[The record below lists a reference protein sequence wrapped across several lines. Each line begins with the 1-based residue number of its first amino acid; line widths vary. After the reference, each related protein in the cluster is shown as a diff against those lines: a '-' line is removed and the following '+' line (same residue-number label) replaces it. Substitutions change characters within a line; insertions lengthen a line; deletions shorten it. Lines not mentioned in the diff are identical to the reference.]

1 MQASRRGGKIVLHV
15 DDDKGRARQVDPDI
29 LRRGRKV
36 DGTNR
41 RHHAHEIGM
50 RFIDMPSVAGNR
62 PRDAAM
68 SCGNPGQ
75 DAQVVGIEFEPLAC
89 ADQFGEPFVG
99 HHEGQGVELVGAG
112 VENPVLGAG
121 AQHECVAF
129 ADGLFNPVAQGFAGA
144 RQDIEEFMGMA
155 VGVGGV
161 DPLTVKISTTAT
173 GVTPSSSGSNSK
185 AK

>member
-50 RFIDMPSVAGNR
+50 RFIDMPSVGGEL
-62 PRDAAM
+62 PKDAAM

-99 HHEGQGVELVGAG
+99 HHEGQGVELSG
-112 VENPVLGAG
+112 PVLKIRCSVPGRSMSASP
-121 AQHECVAF
+121 
-129 ADGLFNPVAQGFAGA
+129 LP
-144 RQDIEEFMGMA
+144 MGC
-155 VGVGGV
+155 
-161 DPLTVKISTTAT
+161 S
-173 GVTPSSSGSNSK
+173 TPSHR
-185 AK
+185 ALPVPDRT